1 MSLARRWW
9 IIGVCIPILLLSV
22 GRTTYGDSLLAL
34 IKTEPSVVP
43 VGVRTPV
50 LVSVAIQ
57 DPPLNLARVF
67 LREIDSRN
75 RVKNLGTLK
84 DNGKRGDEVA
94 GDRIFSRR
102 LNIKRKSSGPIR
114 LQVAV
119 KLRKVR
125 EPLLSD
131 VVVLDV
137 VSVPSGFEPPSDH
150 VEETVT
156 GETESVTFTSARY
169 VGTVQLPSA
178 AALASLEAGALQV
191 EAGMPGRSSPVFP
204 GGFFTLRLNTESTAA
219 IRLKDQTGQLW
230 LLGVFPKHPNLKN
243 TNPVLN
249 PFRACCRIWY

>member
-84 DNGKRGDEVA
+84 DNGRSEERRVGKECR
-94 GDRIFSRR
+94 SRW
-102 LNIKRKSSGPIR
+102 
-114 LQVAV
+114 
-119 KLRKVR
+119 
-125 EPLLSD
+125 
-131 VVVLDV
+131 
-137 VSVPSGFEPPSDH
+137 
-150 VEETVT
+150 
-156 GETESVTFTSARY
+156 
-169 VGTVQLPSA
+169 
-178 AALASLEAGALQV
+178 
-191 EAGMPGRSSPVFP
+191 SPY
-204 GGFFTLRLNTESTAA
+204 
-219 IRLKDQTGQLW
+219 
-230 LLGVFPKHPNLKN
+230 H
-243 TNPVLN
+243 
-249 PFRACCRIWY
+249 